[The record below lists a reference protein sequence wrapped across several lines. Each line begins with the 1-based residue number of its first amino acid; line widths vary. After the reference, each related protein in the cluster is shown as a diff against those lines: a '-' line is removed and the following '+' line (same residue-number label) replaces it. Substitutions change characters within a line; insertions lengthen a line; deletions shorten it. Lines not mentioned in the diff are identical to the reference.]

1 MRVCSLICSN
11 ITNCYLAGSSFSG
24 GVGGGVEM
32 TENQALRLQQIEKR
46 DREFDHELDELAG
59 ALDDL
64 HDIAERQQEE
74 VLRQNLMID
83 NIGQRI
89 ENVNEHLGNVNSKMK
104 ETLKEVRSGEKICVD
119 IMCIVLMVGL
129 GAVLYRLIK

>member
-1 MRVCSLICSN
+1 
-11 ITNCYLAGSSFSG
+11 
-24 GVGGGVEM
+24 M